1 MDNIEFQPVPEVG
14 KFYHFFDDGKKST
27 DRHYI
32 CKVERIIT
40 PEEAKHILVKVPSD
54 DIQPIENDGELCYE
68 LIDLYKHWHEN
79 EMPNHDWLYNTNTDY
94 FVEISCPTFDKN
106 NLWAVRTKDGGW
118 FTMDIESFWQSGR
131 IDVTEEIFKN
141 VIQYIKNHPEY
152 YCVEKVLEVY
162 NNTKYDK
169 K

>member
-14 KFYHFFDDGKKST
+14 KFYHFFDDGKTST
-27 DRHYI
+27 SRHYI

-54 DIQPIENDGELCYE
+54 IQSIENDGELVYD

-79 EMPNHDWLYNTNTDY
+79 QMPNHNWLYNINTDY
-94 FVEISCPTFDKN
+94 FIEISCPTFDKN

-141 VIQYIKNHPEY
+141 VIQYIKDHPEY